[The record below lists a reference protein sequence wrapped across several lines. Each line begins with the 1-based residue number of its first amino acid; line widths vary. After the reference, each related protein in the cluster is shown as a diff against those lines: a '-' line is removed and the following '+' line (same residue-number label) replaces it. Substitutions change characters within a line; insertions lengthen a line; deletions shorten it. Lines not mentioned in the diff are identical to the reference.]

1 MIFQCCELVSFS
13 FILPVLPILMRYSEW
28 SCKRVYSKPTVLT
41 LKHFRKNSPP
51 YVHVFG
57 PGTASLEIS
66 VVKIHPLT
74 CTYSVQER
82 VIRNKCR
89 ERGRMYVE
97 ISYGDGLFTLVNIN
111 VTNNILLS
119 HLKSSASAEM
129 IEQLKEK
136 QALAEASISDYSAD
150 LQRTEKIHGVAETP
164 EEDSAAVKLLKG
176 KIETWK
182 HFLETSVN
190 PYVQILN
197 TRRIIVDVELDGSP
211 CNLSKKAKEYA
222 KNTLSPKQSLRLVYK
237 VAVEDDW
244 KQLAYVLNDPNE
256 SAMSPTNED
265 GAAEG
270 A

>member
-1 MIFQCCELVSFS
+1 MEQIRASHTTHLHTYSFVVRLVLVIRTYVRTYVRTTGNNKGTNKNGSSGRLIRPKRQMIFQCCELVSFS

-129 IEQLKEK
+129 IEEQIEIAHTMRHTMRHTTHDPTMKRVP
-136 QALAEASISDYSAD
+136 S
-150 LQRTEKIHGVAETP
+150 TEGP
-164 EEDSAAVKLLKG
+164 
-176 KIETWK
+176 
-182 HFLETSVN
+182 
-190 PYVQILN
+190 
-197 TRRIIVDVELDGSP
+197 RRIRRDS
-211 CNLSKKAKEYA
+211 
-222 KNTLSPKQSLRLVYK
+222 YK
-237 VAVEDDW
+237 RTRTSSSNGPL
-244 KQLAYVLNDPNE
+244 Q
-256 SAMSPTNED
+256 
-265 GAAEG
+265 GF
-270 A
+270 